1 MCVCVCLSVHVCV
14 CLSVHACVC
23 LSVSVCVCAR
33 TRVCVIVSIWI
44 YKYGIII
51 SLVIDTDLATQVD
64 ALVKKLNETASTL
77 SYSVGEVN
85 TSCYDIVNTQN
96 QFVNDKVRACNYY
109 KWS

>member
-1 MCVCVCLSVHVCV
+1 MNKNVLYI
-14 CLSVHACVC
+14 A
-23 LSVSVCVCAR
+23 
-33 TRVCVIVSIWI
+33 RVCVRACVRIVSIWI

-96 QFVNDKVRACNYY
+96 QFVNKKVRAYNY
-109 KWS
+109 